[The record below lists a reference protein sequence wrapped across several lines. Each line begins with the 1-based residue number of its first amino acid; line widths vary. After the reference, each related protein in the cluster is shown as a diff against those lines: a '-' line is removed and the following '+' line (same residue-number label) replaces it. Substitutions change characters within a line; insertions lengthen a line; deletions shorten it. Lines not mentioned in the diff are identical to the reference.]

1 MIHEVRLAHE
11 TKYYLWQI
19 TYLQMDVLACAVQL
33 QPNFTEQVLHDRLL
47 TIMPRPRAVR
57 VANWICKHRDTREGL
72 QTFVTGTQCE
82 RRSLVESMQRDVLRL
97 YCGQR
102 DKTLECCFAND
113 KHLPEYQ
120 KGAKQF
126 LLAFYEQL
134 SNGIPTDILAS
145 NPRKYSRYGR
155 EQFFNAYEKA
165 NPRQSVCAICDEHR
179 PITIIRGHVHS
190 NIEHYFPKS
199 VYPHLACHPYN
210 LIPICDACNSAHL
223 DRDPL
228 NSGNHTRRTLLEV
241 FLPYRNETVLTHGT
255 VKFEWVQ
262 AKESPALS
270 IITRDTNV
278 SNLFHARMQAFS
290 EIYDIPQR
298 WQRQIHRI
306 GEQLW
311 RQMIAFSRAEFN
323 RDRSLDIFNVK
334 SGLEQL
340 LHYLFED
347 LKSNSWNYVLV
358 WYLGHLLITEIEAN
372 FKNQQKESALVQT
385 LADCVK
391 LSHRSHDKSPHVS
404 LTPDRV
410 IEISRDL
417 YNT

>member
-19 TYLQMDVLACAVQL
+19 THLQIHVLACAVQL
-33 QPNFTEQVLHDRLL
+33 QSNFTEQDLQTALKHK
-47 TIMPRPRAVR
+47 MSQQRAMR

-82 RRSLVESMQRDVLRL
+82 RQDLVKSMQQDVLRL
-97 YCGQR
+97 YCGQLN
-102 DKTLECCFAND
+102 KTLECCFAD
-113 KHLPEYQ
+113 DRHLPAYQ

-126 LLAFYEQL
+126 LLSFYEQL

-262 AKESPALS
+262 ANESPALS

-347 LKSNSWNYVLV
+347 LKSNSWNYVLI

>member
-1 MIHEVRLAHE
+1 MIYEVRLPHE
-11 TKYYLWQI
+11 TKFYLWQI
-19 TYLQMDVLACAVQL
+19 TCLQIDVLTCAVQL
-33 QPNFTEQVLHDRLL
+33 QSGFTERNLQTALRRKMHQQ
-47 TIMPRPRAVR
+47 RAALVT
-57 VANWICKHRDTREGL
+57 NWICNHRDTREGL

-82 RRSLVESMQRDVLRL
+82 RQHLVMSMQRDVLRL
-97 YCGQR
+97 YCAR
-102 DKTLECCFAND
+102 RNETLECCFANN
-113 KHLPEYQ
+113 LPEYQ

-126 LLAFYEQL
+126 LLAFYGQL

-145 NPRKYSRYGR
+145 NPRNYHRYGR
-155 EQFFNAYEKA
+155 EQFFKAYEKA

-262 AKESPALS
+262 ANESPALS

-347 LKSNSWNYVLV
+347 LKSNSWNYVLI
-358 WYLGHLLITEIEAN
+358 WYLSHLLITEIEAN

>member
-1 MIHEVRLAHE
+1 
-11 TKYYLWQI
+11 
-19 TYLQMDVLACAVQL
+19 
-33 QPNFTEQVLHDRLL
+33 
-47 TIMPRPRAVR
+47 
-57 VANWICKHRDTREGL
+57 
-72 QTFVTGTQCE
+72 
-82 RRSLVESMQRDVLRL
+82 
-97 YCGQR
+97 
-102 DKTLECCFAND
+102 
-113 KHLPEYQ
+113 
-120 KGAKQF
+120 
-126 LLAFYEQL
+126 
-134 SNGIPTDILAS
+134 
-145 NPRKYSRYGR
+145 
-155 EQFFNAYEKA
+155 
-165 NPRQSVCAICDEHR
+165 
-179 PITIIRGHVHS
+179 
-190 NIEHYFPKS
+190 
-199 VYPHLACHPYN
+199 
-210 LIPICDACNSAHL
+210 
-223 DRDPL
+223 
-228 NSGNHTRRTLLEV
+228 
-241 FLPYRNETVLTHGT
+241 LPYRNETVLTHGT

-262 AKESPALS
+262 ANESPALS

-347 LKSNSWNYVLV
+347 LKSNSWNYVLI
-358 WYLGHLLITEIEAN
+358 WYLSHLLITEIEAN